1 MIRPRLALILTLL
14 FSGILAACASTA
26 KMQPS
31 DAVQQAAQVLQRAS
45 EQHVDDYTAPTLKL
59 ARAKYAAARKALQG
73 TKPQQASMLAQEA
86 IASTRLATIQAVA
99 AHATAN
105 RLTVQRQL
113 DNMQQLAHLS
123 TDK

>member
-14 FSGILAACASTA
+14 FSGILAACASAA

-31 DAVQQAAQVLQRAS
+31 DVVQHAAQVLQRAS
-45 EQHVDDYTAPTLKL
+45 EQHVDDSAAPTLKL

-73 TKPQQASMLAQEA
+73 PQPQQASMLAQEA

-99 AHATAN
+99 ARATAN

>member
-45 EQHVDDYTAPTLKL
+45 EQHVDDYAAPTLKL
-59 ARAKYAAARKALQG
+59 ARAKYAASRKTLQG
-73 TKPQQASMLAQEA
+73 PKPQQASMLAQEA

-99 AHATAN
+99 ARATAN